1 MKNIQTN
8 SPLEDSTVVKPNKQK
23 TTKDSVVRLNDKTLK
38 DSAKINRIDKKQTTS
53 GVIDTLD
60 NEPLRKEHN
69 LYEVYVVPFP
79 KDSTN
84 KIDADI
90 DSLYLGLEMIKPTIV
105 PDSLLNKPLQMVKSI
120 FSNHLLQ
127 TKSIKPQAINPN
139 TQNWIAPLL
148 LLLVLMVA
156 ILRVFYQKK
165 FTLFFQAAFSKR
177 YSNQLTREENVL
189 TQGVS
194 VILLMVYLFSFSLF
208 LYFVLNYYHITFY
221 SEDSFINYL
230 AIVLFSVLFYSIK
243 VILIKISGF
252 IFNTLKDTSEYI
264 FYQFLMFQFWG
275 LLLSIICIVY
285 LYGSYEINKT
295 YLLYTGFAILI
306 FSFILRII
314 KSKEIASVKVYSPF
328 YIFLYL
334 CTLEILPVL
343 ILIKLLV

>member
-1 MKNIQTN
+1 
-8 SPLEDSTVVKPNKQK
+8 
-23 TTKDSVVRLNDKTLK
+23 
-38 DSAKINRIDKKQTTS
+38 
-53 GVIDTLD
+53 
-60 NEPLRKEHN
+60 
-69 LYEVYVVPFP
+69 
-79 KDSTN
+79 
-84 KIDADI
+84 
-90 DSLYLGLEMIKPTIV
+90 
-105 PDSLLNKPLQMVKSI
+105 MVKSI